1 MKFIL
6 PLLLLCSSSVYVFA
20 GKNEGEI
27 RGTVRLDDQSPAV
40 FASVVLLNAADTS
53 FAGGTVAGEDGR
65 FRLPGIAQ
73 GTYFAK
79 ASMVGYAPLM
89 NGPFTVTASAL
100 LVELPV
106 FVLQNSSR
114 EIGQVEVTAIL
125 PVFVQKPDMLVMNV
139 EGSALR
145 TTGSLYELLKRTP
158 GVIIDQ
164 NGAISLRGKQGVVI
178 MIDGKQT
185 YLAGDQLNAMLK
197 NMPAESVARVEII
210 SNPSAKYD
218 AQGVGGIINIV
229 TKRNK
234 NSGFNG
240 SVHAGYG
247 YGFIAKAKAGVRF
260 DYGGEKWGGMFSY
273 DWNQYNSMQK
283 PQLERRINYL
293 GTTSLFEQS
302 SEIRSDDNA
311 HNITTGYDF
320 YPGKKITTGF
330 RLSGLYNP
338 SYEVTNTQTAK
349 TESNQPGIENLDQQN
364 VEQSRFYNPG
374 IGIYLKKAL
383 DTTGRELSFN
393 ADYLQYTSRANTNFA
408 LHYYDSAGTE
418 LQQPEWQ
425 RNANTSVIQVGAL
438 KLDYVHPGKNGIK
451 WETGLKSSYVSTG
464 NDLRFENLQGSEW
477 INDSLRTNDF
487 TYTELINAGYVTAS
501 GEWKKW
507 AWQGGLRVEQTLA
520 KGYSETL
527 DRTNTTDYLQFF
539 PSVFVQRPVNEN
551 HAFNFSYSRRI
562 DRPDYQELNPFVF
575 YLDKYTYNQ
584 GNPFLK
590 PSFTNALQL
599 THVYHEFLF
608 TTVSYSHDRDAM
620 MEVIQQIDSTNV
632 SFQTTAN
639 LNTINTFALSV
650 GFGLPVAK
658 WWNVEGG
665 IEAFDQRINSPL
677 DGTTLRTES
686 LGITANISNTFV
698 LPKGIKAELSA
709 NYMSKLKYGMLNL
722 NSNWALNASVSKSF
736 LNEKLSVALSINDI
750 FFTGYVTGSI
760 DFNGMDVYINT
771 QDETRVGWLT
781 LRYNFGKQFEKK
793 QTGYED
799 AAEDI
804 KRRAGGK

>member
-1 MKFIL
+1 MKFFL
-6 PLLLLCSSSVYVFA
+6 PLLLLCSTSLFA
-20 GKNEGEI
+20 LPGKQGAEI
-27 RGTVRLDDQSPAV
+27 RGTVKLQDNSAGA
-40 FASVVLLNAADTS
+40 FASVVLLHAADTS
-53 FAGGTVAGEDGR
+53 FAGGTVAGENGN
-65 FRLPGIAQ
+65 FQLTAVAAGS
-73 GTYFAK
+73 YFVK
-79 ASMVGYAPLM
+79 VSMLGYEALLHGPVTINESAPL
-89 NGPFTVTASAL
+89 L
-100 LVELPV
+100 ELPEL
-106 FVLQNSSR
+106 VLKTQQL
-114 EIGQVEVTAIL
+114 ELGEVEVAAIV

-145 TTGSLYELLKRTP
+145 TNGSLYELLKRTP

-185 YLAGDQLNAMLK
+185 YLSGDQLNAMLK
-197 NMPAESVARVEII
+197 NMPAESVARVEVI
-210 SNPSAKYD
+210 SNPSARYD

-229 TKRNK
+229 MKRNK

-240 SVHAGYG
+240 SVNAGYG
-247 YGFIAKAKAGVRF
+247 YGYVAKAKAGLRF

-273 DWNQYNSMQK
+273 NWNQYNKVQK
-283 PQLERRINYL
+283 PELLRSIDYL
-293 GTTSLFEQS
+293 GTTTNFDQASVIS
-302 SEIRSDDNA
+302 SDDNA
-311 HNITTGYDF
+311 HHLSTGYDF
-320 YPGKKITTGF
+320 YPGKTITTGF
-330 RLSGLYNP
+330 RLSGMYNP
-338 SYEVTNTQTAK
+338 WDVVTNTQTAK
-349 TESNQPGIENLDQQN
+349 TGNSQPGVENLDQRN
-364 VEQSRFYNPG
+364 VEQNRFYNPG
-374 IGIYLKKAL
+374 IGVYLKKTL

-393 ADYLQYTSRANTNFA
+393 ADYLQYTTRTNTTFE

-425 RNANTSVIQVGAL
+425 RNANASTIQVGAL
-438 KLDYVHPGKNGIK
+438 KLDYVHPGKKGIK

-477 INDSLRTNDF
+477 INDTLRTNDF

-507 AWQGGLRVEQTLA
+507 AWQSGLRVEQTLA
-520 KGYSETL
+520 KGYSATL

-539 PSVFVQRPVNEN
+539 PSVFLQRPVNDK

-599 THVYHEFLF
+599 THVFQGFLF

-639 LNTINTFALSV
+639 LNRINTLSLSV
-650 GFGLPVAK
+650 GFGLPAAK
-658 WWNVEGG
+658 WWNIEGG
-665 IEAFDQRINSPL
+665 MEAFAQRINSPL
-677 DGTTLRTES
+677 GGATLRTES
-686 LGITANISNTFV
+686 LGMTAQISNTFI

-709 NYMSKLKYGMLNL
+709 TYMSKLKYGMLNL
-722 NSNWALNASVSKSF
+722 NSNWALNASVSKTF
-736 LNEKLSVALSINDI
+736 LDEKLTLALSVNDI
-750 FFTGYVTGSI
+750 FFTGYITGTI

-771 QDETRVGWLT
+771 QDETRTGWLT

-793 QTGYED
+793 QTGYKD

>member
-6 PLLLLCSSSVYVFA
+6 PLLLLCSAPLYAFP
-20 GKNEGEI
+20 GKQGTEI
-27 RGTVRLDDQSPAV
+27 RGTVKLQDNNPGA
-40 FASVVLLNAADTS
+40 FASVVLLHAADTS
-53 FAGGTVAGEDGR
+53 FAGGTVAGENGS
-65 FRLPGIAQ
+65 FLLTAETIGS
-73 GTYFAK
+73 YFVRV
-79 ASMVGYAPLM
+79 SMLGYETLL
-89 NGPFTVTASAL
+89 NGPFTITTSTPVL
-100 LVELPV
+100 ELPEI
-106 FVLQNSSR
+106 VLKNQQM
-114 EIGQVEVTAIL
+114 ELGEVEVAAIL

-145 TTGSLYELLKRTP
+145 TTGSLYDLLKRTP
-158 GVIIDQ
+158 GVVIDQ
-164 NGAISLRGKQGVVI
+164 NGSISLRGKQGVVI

-185 YLAGDQLNAMLK
+185 YLSGDQLNAMLK
-197 NMPAESVARVEII
+197 NMPAESVSRVEVI

-240 SVHAGYG
+240 SVNAGIGYG
-247 YGFIAKAKAGVRF
+247 YIAKYKAGLRM

-273 DWNQYNSMQK
+273 NWNQYNDMQK
-283 PQLERRINYL
+283 PQLLRRIDYL
-293 GTTSLFEQS
+293 GTTTFFDQASA
-302 SEIRSDDNA
+302 IRCDDNA
-311 HNITTGYDF
+311 HNLSTGYDF
-320 YPGKKITTGF
+320 YPGKTITTGF

-349 TESNQPGIENLDQQN
+349 TENNNPGVENLDQEN
-364 VEQSRFYNPG
+364 IEQSRFYNPG
-374 IGIYLKKAL
+374 IGVYLKKAL
-383 DTTGRELSFN
+383 DTAGRELSFN
-393 ADYLQYTSRANTNFA
+393 ADYLQYTSRAHTNFA

-425 RNANTSVIQVGAL
+425 RNANTSVIQVGAV
-438 KLDYVHPGKNGIK
+438 KLDYVHPGKKGIK

-507 AWQGGLRVEQTLA
+507 AWQSGLRVEQTLA
-520 KGYSETL
+520 KGYSATL

-539 PSVFVQRPVNEN
+539 PSVFVQRPVNDN

-599 THVYHEFLF
+599 THVYHGFLF

-650 GFGLPVAK
+650 GFGLPATK
-658 WWNVEGG
+658 WWNIEGG

-686 LGITANISNTFV
+686 LGMTANISNTFV

-722 NSNWALNASVSKSF
+722 NSNWALNASVSKAF
-736 LNEKLSVALSINDI
+736 LDDKLTLALSVNDI
-750 FFTGYVTGSI
+750 FFTGYITGSI

-771 QDETRVGWLT
+771 QDETRVGWFT

-793 QTGYED
+793 QTGYKD